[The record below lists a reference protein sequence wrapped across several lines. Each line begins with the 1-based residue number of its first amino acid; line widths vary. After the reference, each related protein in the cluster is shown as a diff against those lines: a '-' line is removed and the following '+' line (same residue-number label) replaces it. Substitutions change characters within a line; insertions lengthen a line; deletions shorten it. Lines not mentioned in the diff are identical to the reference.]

1 MDKIIQHIDTN
12 QKRYQDELFELLR
25 IPSVSADPDH
35 KGDVRKAAEWT
46 RDKLKSMGCDARLEE
61 IPGHPIVYGEWLKAP
76 GKPTV
81 LFYGHYDVQ
90 PPDPLDLWTTPP
102 FEPTVRNG
110 NVHARGS
117 ADDKGQFMANVLGI
131 ESFFQTGGQPPVNV
145 KFLIE
150 GEEEVAAENLDKFIA
165 EHTDMLKC
173 DHIIVSDTAQF
184 AKGYPAI
191 CYGLRGI
198 CYMEIFLRGPK
209 MDLHSGEFGGAVA
222 NPANVLGQIIGELHD
237 RKTGRIR
244 IPGFYDDVVEL
255 SPDERAEFETLPL
268 DVEGYKKHLGVPELP
283 GEEGYSILERVW
295 TRPTCDVNGIT
306 AGYQGKGA
314 KTVIGADASA
324 KISMRLVPNQ
334 TPDKIGELFESYV
347 RSLCP
352 PAIQMRIE
360 NHGNAKPVVVPTD
373 SPALTIAR
381 AALEKGFGAKTVLMR
396 GGGSVPVVETFKDKL
411 GVAALLVGYGLPDDN
426 LHSPNEKF
434 SLEDFHR
441 GIKTAAYLVSE
452 LGKS

>member
-1 MDKIIQHIDTN
+1 MEKVIKHIDQN
-12 QKRYQDELFELLR
+12 QKRYQAELFELLR
-25 IPSVSADPDH
+25 IPSVSAVPEH
-35 KGDVRKAAEWT
+35 AGDIRRAAEWT
-46 RDKLKSMGCDARLEE
+46 KSKLASIGCDARVIET
-61 IPGHPIVYGEWLKAP
+61 PGHPLVYAEWMKAP

-102 FEPTVRNG
+102 FEPTIRG
-110 NVHARGS
+110 ENVHARGS
-117 ADDKGQFMANVLGI
+117 SDDKGQFLANILGI
-131 ESFFQTGGQPPVNV
+131 EAFFQTNGGPPINV

-150 GEEEVAAENLDKFIA
+150 GEEEVTSHNLDKFIGENA
-165 EHTDMLKC
+165 KLLAC
-173 DHIIVSDTAQF
+173 DHIIISDTAQF
-184 AKGYPAI
+184 ERGYPAI

-198 CYMEIFLRGPK
+198 CYMEVFIRGPR

-222 NPANVLGQIIGELHD
+222 NPANVLGRIIAQLHD
-237 RKTGRIR
+237 PKTGKIL
-244 IPGFYDDVVEL
+244 IPGMYDDVVEL
-255 SPDERAEFETLPL
+255 SPGEKAELARLPFN
-268 DVEGYKKHLGVPELP
+268 EEKYKKHLDVQELP
-283 GEEGYSILERVW
+283 GEKGYSILERVF

-314 KTVIGADASA
+314 KTVIPAEASA

-334 TPDKIGELFESYV
+334 TPDKIQKAFESYV

-352 PAIQMRIE
+352 PSVQVRFQ
-360 NHGNAKPVVVPTD
+360 NHGKARPVVVPTD
-373 SPALTIAR
+373 SPSLSIAR

-396 GGGSVPVVETFKDKL
+396 GGGSVPVVETFKEKL

-434 SLEDFHR
+434 SLDDFHR
-441 GIKTAAYLVSE
+441 GIKTAAYLVAE
-452 LGKS
+452 LGKA